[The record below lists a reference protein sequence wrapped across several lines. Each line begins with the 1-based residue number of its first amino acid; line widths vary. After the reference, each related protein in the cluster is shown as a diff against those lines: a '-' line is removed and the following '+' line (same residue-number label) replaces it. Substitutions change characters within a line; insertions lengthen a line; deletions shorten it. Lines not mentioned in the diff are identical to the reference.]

1 MNSTATAV
9 RNWSIGVAAGTALL
23 AGVLLPVATPTVT
36 GLVPVTRSGTVVE
49 VPAADLNVTG
59 VCGVVC
65 PVQWDPSQDADD
77 FSGWVGTV
85 PTSLLSRA
93 LGMKL

>member
-1 MNSTATAV
+1 MNSTTKSM
-9 RNWSIGVAAGTALL
+9 RNWSIGVVAGTALL
-23 AGVLLPVATPTVT
+23 AGVLLPVNSPSVYTT
-36 GLVPVTRSGTVVE
+36 VPVTRSGTVVE
-49 VPAADLNVTG
+49 VPAADLNVIGDCTT
-59 VCGVVC
+59 VC